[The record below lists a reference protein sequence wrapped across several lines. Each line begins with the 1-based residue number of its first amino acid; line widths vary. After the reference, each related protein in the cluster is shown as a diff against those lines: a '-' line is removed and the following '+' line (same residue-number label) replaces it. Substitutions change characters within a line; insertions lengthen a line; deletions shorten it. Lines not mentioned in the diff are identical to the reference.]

1 MSSRNYGQSC
11 SVAKFLDRL
20 GSRWALLIIRD
31 LLIGP
36 RRFKDLLAGMPSIG
50 PNLLSDRLRDLQ
62 EQDIVEKVAA
72 PGNGSATYVLTE
84 KGNALEPVILAMARW
99 GLFYLREEQ
108 AEHEISRPDLL
119 VVAFRAAF
127 QPEHAKGVHE
137 TYEFRVDETIFFAEI
152 NNGNLRTGL
161 GTATRPAFIITT
173 DSGTFD
179 KIASGEIDV
188 INAQERCLLEIA
200 GDQDAFAR
208 CARIFSGPESDS
220 CK

>member
-1 MSSRNYGQSC
+1 MSSRNYRQSC

-36 RRFKDLLAGMPSIG
+36 RRFKDLLTGMPSIG

-72 PGNGSATYVLTE
+72 AGNGSATYVLTE

-127 QPEHAKGVHE
+127 QPEHAKGVNE
-137 TYEFRVDETIFFAEI
+137 SYEFRVDETIFFAEI

-173 DSGTFD
+173 DSETFD

-188 INAQERCLLEIA
+188 IDIY
-200 GDQDAFAR
+200 
-208 CARIFSGPESDS
+208 
-220 CK
+220 